1 MVIPPPAF
9 SFPLEQNFKTDI
21 SIPGTNLYKIRLLN
35 TNMKNV
41 KEESLSVSA
50 ANQALTVNLE
60 ARMWKFIVRTIN
72 YPELRFDSTTDS
84 ICFMSYIPFTTL
96 AKEWIA
102 GNTEGL
108 YDVRKCEDCG
118 EYFDVNKTDGIYGN
132 PGDLEEFI
140 CFPCAERMTAREY
153 YERFIER

>member
-1 MVIPPPAF
+1 MNLFLNKNRKTGGIL
-9 SFPLEQNFKTDI
+9 SFFYSIKTI
-21 SIPGTNLYKIRLLN
+21 TFALFFTELHQSN
-35 TNMKNV
+35 KNV